1 MKIYIAGVF
10 ILIDIVTGLTL
21 ALHNKELDSS
31 VMREGLFN
39 KGAEVMSIFLTW
51 TIEYFL
57 GDSGIVQYLPVCGA
71 MCIYISVM
79 EIISAIEN
87 ICALNPALR
96 RVFGPYL
103 KKLNN
108 WKKGEE

>member
-21 ALHNKELDSS
+21 ALYNKELDSS

-51 TIEYFL
+51 AIEYFL
-57 GDSGIVQYLPVCGA
+57 GDSGIAQYLPVCGV

-79 EIISAIEN
+79 EIISTMEN

-96 RVFGPYL
+96 SVFGPYL
-103 KKLNN
+103 KKLNK